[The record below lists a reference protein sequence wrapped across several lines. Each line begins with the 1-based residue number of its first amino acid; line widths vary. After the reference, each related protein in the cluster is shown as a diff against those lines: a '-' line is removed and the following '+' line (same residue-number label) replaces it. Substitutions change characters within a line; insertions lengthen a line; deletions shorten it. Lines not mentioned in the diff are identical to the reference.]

1 MSTIIFRTLMW
12 TGLLATLANNLHAVD
27 GVVLIDQNHAI
38 AGNVTPGDAPGF
50 PVTLSQPGSYRLS
63 SNLTVPDGNT
73 TAIQITSDHVTLDM
87 NGFTIIGPIACT
99 SSPAICPPASQGV
112 GILANN
118 GTSLPGP
125 QGLRVFN
132 GTVRGMGSTGIQVT
146 GTGAVVERVTA
157 HSNAGGGFLVA
168 GSVIESVAT
177 LNGTFG
183 IFAITVRDCIATDN
197 HDNGIVLDGSG
208 GTAYGDIA
216 SFNGGFGIQS
226 PNGTVTN
233 STTVRNTSF
242 GISALCP
249 STIVNNTVVS
259 NGAGT
264 ISTSRDGCVLV
275 NNATR

>member
-1 MSTIIFRTLMW
+1 
-12 TGLLATLANNLHAVD
+12 
-27 GVVLIDQNHAI
+27 
-38 AGNVTPGDAPGF
+38 
-50 PVTLSQPGSYRLS
+50 
-63 SNLTVPDGNT
+63 
-73 TAIQITSDHVTLDM
+73 
-87 NGFTIIGPIACT
+87 
-99 SSPAICPPASQGV
+99 
-112 GILANN
+112 
-118 GTSLPGP
+118 
-125 QGLRVFN
+125 
-132 GTVRGMGSTGIQVT
+132 MGSTGIQVI
-146 GTGAVVERVTA
+146 GTGAVIERGTA

-177 LNGTFG
+177 SNGTFG

-226 PNGTVTN
+226 PKDGTN

-242 GISALCP
+242 GISAACP

-264 ISTSRDGCVLV
+264 ISTSGVGCVLV